1 MNAGKAVLLLPL
13 LFSSAAWCDERV
25 DHIRAAAAAVRGLDA
40 AEARETVFRCYEKH
54 LFYQTCVAQD
64 FIVSNVAAR
73 DARDPLGVLE
83 EMADRITE
91 TMARNQVPL
100 ADAQQFILLVKEH
113 GFQ

>member
-25 DHIRAAAAAVRGLDA
+25 DHIRA
-40 AEARETVFRCYEKH
+40 
-54 LFYQTCVAQD
+54 
-64 FIVSNVAAR
+64 
-73 DARDPLGVLE
+73 
-83 EMADRITE
+83 E